1 MLNRSDILDVIAQE
15 YAQKLCKVDKIDH
28 ELDGST
34 LIERY
39 EEGGYDYQVGAENLG
54 YGQTTIGELLDQ
66 LTTSIGHRENM
77 YLEDVDE
84 IGIGQCDMIWVL
96 NYGAR

>member
-1 MLNRSDILDVIAQE
+1 
-15 YAQKLCKVDKIDH
+15 
-28 ELDGST
+28 
-34 LIERY
+34 
-39 EEGGYDYQVGAENLG
+39 VGAENLG